1 MPPGLTLEFPV
12 ADLGQRVDVKDMTE
26 KLYEDI
32 VSKVDESDVIG
43 VQVVPQR
50 WPKKVRIVCAH
61 QAAKDCLMIQGLDL
75 HGRHVELNEP
85 GNGIIKVVIQDA
97 PIEMPNYIIKA
108 WVEQYGIV
116 SEFRNEH
123 ATYKNKR
130 LQWKTG
136 VRYAYV
142 SQLKESIPPWAKLPY
157 DGGEV
162 SITAWHYGQ
171 THMKCRWC
179 KEIVPKDDHNCD
191 RAPSRKCFNC
201 GSKEHFQAECDQGK
215 RCYKCGSADHL
226 ARDCPG
232 QDARQTPAPP
242 VTTENA
248 VSEPVTHSTP
258 VQQASPEMSEMASY
272 SLDDSVVLTESH
284 ENSVAEKSVANIL
297 LIGGSNCRDLQFK
310 DDVQLDMRV
319 TPLIQGGLL
328 IEEASEKLDECTQT
342 MRNDTDVVMVH
353 VGSCNFPAND
363 YADIDRHYTHYVE
376 LLNSISNSCPK
387 AIVIISSI
395 LPRNGHKNVNINEQ
409 VNELNNKLSELAWRE
424 DKIYF
429 SDNNVHFGLGE
440 GDIDRDL
447 FKTTDKSGLH
457 LNADG
462 QNRLA
467 KVMANAIKELH
478 FKRKLEIQLEETQ
491 D

>member
-1 MPPGLTLEFPV
+1 MGTV
-12 ADLGQRVDVKDMTE
+12 S
-26 KLYEDI
+26 KLYVSNNTWIYVI
-32 VSKVDESDVIG
+32 VYV
-43 VQVVPQR
+43 
-50 WPKKVRIVCAH
+50 KKID
-61 QAAKDCLMIQGLDL
+61 KIST
-75 HGRHVELNEP
+75 
-85 GNGIIKVVIQDA
+85 
-97 PIEMPNYIIKA
+97 PITTPR
-108 WVEQYGIV
+108 V
-116 SEFRNEH
+116 S
-123 ATYKNKR
+123 TP
-130 LQWKTG
+130 
-136 VRYAYV
+136 
-142 SQLKESIPPWAKLPY
+142 IPTP
-157 DGGEV
+157 
-162 SITAWHYGQ
+162 
-171 THMKCRWC
+171 
-179 KEIVPKDDHNCD
+179 
-191 RAPSRKCFNC
+191 
-201 GSKEHFQAECDQGK
+201 
-215 RCYKCGSADHL
+215 
-226 ARDCPG
+226 
-232 QDARQTPAPP
+232 TPA
-242 VTTENA
+242 
-248 VSEPVTHSTP
+248 
-258 VQQASPEMSEMASY
+258 
-272 SLDDSVVLTESH
+272 SLLNINSNSNSNSGSFNSNSNSGKSLEYQLQLQLQLRRFQLQFQLQLRSWSWSWTQLQLQLRSWPQPCVVLTESH

-310 DDVQLDMRV
+310 DDDQLDMRV

-387 AIVIISSI
+387 ASVIISSI

-409 VNELNNKLSELAWRE
+409 VNELNKKLSELAWRE

-447 FKTTDKSGLH
+447 FKTTEKSGLH

-478 FKRKLEIQLEETQ
+478 FKRKVEIQLEETQ
-491 D
+491 DWNIVYGN